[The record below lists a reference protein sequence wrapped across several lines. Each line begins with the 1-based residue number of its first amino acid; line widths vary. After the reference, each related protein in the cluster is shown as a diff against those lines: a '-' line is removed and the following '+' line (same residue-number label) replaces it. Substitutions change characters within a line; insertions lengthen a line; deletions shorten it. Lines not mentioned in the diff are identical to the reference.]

1 MVRKGLSEVA
11 ICANGTCFM
20 KGMVAKSETLLKDWK
35 GIKKYFRNDQ
45 VKGRIDKIPNSV
57 LGKDVL
63 TGLVE
68 L

>member
-1 MVRKGLSEVA
+1 MVRKGLSKVA

-20 KGMVAKSETLLKDWK
+20 KGMVAKRETLLKDWK

-45 VKGRIDKIPNSV
+45 VEGRIDKIPNSV